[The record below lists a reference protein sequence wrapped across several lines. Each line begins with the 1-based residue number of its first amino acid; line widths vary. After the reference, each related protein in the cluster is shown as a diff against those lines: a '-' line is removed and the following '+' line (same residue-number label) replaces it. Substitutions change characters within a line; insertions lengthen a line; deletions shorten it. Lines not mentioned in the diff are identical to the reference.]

1 MILLVLTTII
11 SFYIIRREYL
21 LLKEIR
27 SKIKIY
33 DTKDKTRKT
42 DTKVS

>member
-1 MILLVLTTII
+1 MILLVLITII

-33 DTKDKTRKT
+33 DTEDKTRKT